1 MKITNQIYYREC
13 TPVVKLSTLV
23 CELLKST
30 AVLKKGVWTILDLRT
45 NIYPYPQPLMG
56 PNGAKL
62 PWQEICRGIVLLIIL
77 VQMSF
82 VQSK

>member
-1 MKITNQIYYREC
+1 MKVTNKICYREC
-13 TPVVKLSTLV
+13 TLVAKLSTLV

-30 AVLKKGVWTILDLRT
+30 AIFQKGVWTILDLKA

-62 PWQEICRGIVLLIIL
+62 PWQEIYKGIVLPIIL
-77 VQMSF
+77 VQMLF